1 MSGVFALCSK
11 MENLNLSNF
20 ITSKVKDMKFMF
32 WECGALQSLD
42 LSNFNTSRVMD
53 MLSMFSGC
61 DLLEYVIMYG
71 CDTRMIDSITN
82 ALEEA
87 NINAK
92 ILM

>member
-1 MSGVFALCSK
+1 
-11 MENLNLSNF
+11 
-20 ITSKVKDMKFMF
+20 MKFMF

-71 CDTRMIDSITN
+71 CDTRTIDSITN